1 MTEYENLMD
10 PEVQSCPYHLYKKL
24 RENEPVYK
32 MPETGF
38 YLVTSFE
45 LCDEV
50 IRQPDLFLSG
60 VSPMALQPEGV
71 PKEVTEIYETRGWL
85 PKASCSTSD
94 PPRHTWVREILS
106 RLFTVAKV
114 RQMKPFIEE
123 TAHGLIDKFHANG
136 QCEFVKEFSHPLP
149 MLVIA
154 DQIGVKSRDLQK
166 FKEWSDAIVEPFS
179 MMISREREIECAHLV
194 VEMQNYFKELIDLR
208 RANPTDDLLSIIAN
222 AKDGN
227 HQDLEMDEMLSIIT
241 IDLLAS
247 GNETTTAAISS
258 GLLMLIENPAAFE
271 ALKSDR
277 RLIPNF
283 IEEVLRLESPAQG
296 MFREVKEATRLGG
309 VELKAG
315 DMLSLRF
322 GSANRDERK
331 FNRADDILL
340 DRKPAGGHLAFG
352 IGRHHCIG
360 APLARQELISSF
372 EILIDRFSRFRLARP
387 DRPVKYTPSFFG
399 RNPEALEIIFDR
411 SS

>member
-24 RENEPVYK
+24 RENEPVHK

-45 LCDEV
+45 LCGEV

-71 PKEVTEIYETRGWL
+71 PKEVTEIYETRGWF

-94 PPRHTWVREILS
+94 PPRHTWVRGILS

-123 TAHGLIDKFHANG
+123 TAHHLIDKFHANG

-179 MMISREREIECAHLV
+179 MMIDREREIECAHLV
-194 VEMQNYFKELIDLR
+194 VEMQNYFRELIDIR
-208 RANPTDDLLSIIAN
+208 RENPTDDLLSIIAN

-227 HQDLEMDEMLSIIT
+227 QQDLEMDEMLSIIT

-258 GLLMLIENPAAFE
+258 GLLMLIENPATFE

-277 RLIPNF
+277 NLIPNF
-283 IEEVLRLESPAQG
+283 VEEVLRLESPAQG

-331 FNRADDILL
+331 FNQADDILL

-352 IGRHHCIG
+352 VGRHHCIG
-360 APLARQELISSF
+360 APLARQELVSSF
-372 EILIDRFSRFRLARP
+372 EILIDRFSHFRLASP
-387 DRPVKYTPSFFG
+387 GRPVKYTPSFFG